1 MTNPVRKSATGSD
14 DDVVSEGSQ
23 PPTSSDAKPAAADI
37 GKDFPEAATETIAAL
52 LNLIKLMGGE
62 LVLNIAGA
70 ETERFERAVRA
81 KIEQYTSPT
90 ANAAARKSGLA
101 FASHLV
107 EQVLTQLRAQAEV
120 KRSLGKP
127 QNPRRQDAN
136 ADKASPSPSISSK
149 FLN

>member
-1 MTNPVRKSATGSD
+1 MTNPVRKSATGGN
-14 DDVVSEGSQ
+14 DDVVPDGSQ
-23 PPTSSDAKPAAADI
+23 SPIATDSSSAAADI
-37 GKDFPEAATETIAAL
+37 GAGFPEAATETVAAL
-52 LNLIKLMGGE
+52 LHLIKLMGGE

-70 ETERFERAVRA
+70 ETERFERAVRS

-90 ANAAARKSGLA
+90 TNPAARKAGLA

-120 KRSLGKP
+120 KRSLGKA
-127 QNPRRQDAN
+127 QSSQRRDGG
-136 ADKASPSPSISSK
+136 ADKASSTRISSK